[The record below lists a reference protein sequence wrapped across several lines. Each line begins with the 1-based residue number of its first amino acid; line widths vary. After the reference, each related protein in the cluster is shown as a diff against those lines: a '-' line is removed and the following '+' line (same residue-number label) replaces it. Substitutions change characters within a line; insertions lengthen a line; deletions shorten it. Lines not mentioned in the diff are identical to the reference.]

1 MFAVDEVVENAFK
14 DAIVEHG
21 VELIDQAESKINSIE
36 WKNWYSGESE
46 CKRYWFAGR
55 AYSDIWHISFKY
67 YWRNW

>member
-36 WKNWYSGESE
+36 
-46 CKRYWFAGR
+46 
-55 AYSDIWHISFKY
+55 
-67 YWRNW
+67 